1 MPNTDT
7 MPTQS
12 THLIL
17 GKLEIDLPRVL
28 EWLIYTIVIM
38 NAADVVMTLFWISAG
53 LATETNPLM
62 DLLLSLHPV
71 FFVVG
76 KLALVFL
83 GVGLLWRYRHMR
95 SAMVG
100 VFLVA
105 AVYYGVTL
113 VHALGLGLVFAWV
126 AI

>member
-1 MPNTDT
+1 M
-7 MPTQS
+7 S
-12 THLIL
+12 TETIPRESPHLIL
-17 GKLEIDLPRVL
+17 SKLEIDLPRAL
-28 EWLIYTIVIM
+28 EWLIFTIVIM
-38 NAADVVMTLFWISAG
+38 NATDAVMTVFWISAG

-83 GVGLLWRYRHMR
+83 GVGLLWRYRYMR

-100 VFLVA
+100 VVLVA

-113 VHALGLGLVFAWV
+113 VHALGVGLVVAWV